1 IPFPS
6 CEWIGCFSNFEMICF
21 VSSVIEN
28 KISDCP
34 ERPDS
39 KSRIAAAGDKD
50 KAKTLAC
57 RQQRLSCWTGRRKKI
72 YGDQY

>member
-1 IPFPS
+1 
-6 CEWIGCFSNFEMICF
+6 MICF

-39 KSRIAAAGDKD
+39 KSRIAAVSDKD
-50 KAKTLAC
+50 KALP
-57 RQQRLSCWTGRRKKI
+57 
-72 YGDQY
+72 

>member
-1 IPFPS
+1 MSHVPEPQGLKYLTRTSASIPFPS

-39 KSRIAAAGDKD
+39 KSRIAAVSDKD
-50 KAKTLAC
+50 KALP
-57 RQQRLSCWTGRRKKI
+57 
-72 YGDQY
+72 